1 MKIKNRRH
9 QPLDFQSLTEPDP
22 AERPESD
29 APEAG
34 PDHDLDLTAAPEE
47 TDSEAGHGGPEAPAY
62 QDAPVSSAQSFGAQA
77 YDGSTPE
84 AGGGAADA
92 ELFEPAAP
100 GPRDASTEEPFRL
113 AEAAPGGDLTRSG
126 ARSPA
131 RADGGALT
139 APRSPEASSGEMPPA
154 WPIYAG
160 AAAISALW
168 SLAPI
173 AYAWGYRGDV
183 VPFQNDVFALAVF
196 ALLALA
202 PAVLV
207 WVVAYA
213 LRQGQKLA
221 LEARRTQRLADE
233 LVSPAMVAAGRAG
246 EVVQN
251 VREEIVRAG
260 EAAHD
265 ARETLSA
272 LRAALAAETEQL
284 VNAAQASARTAEN
297 LTRALSHERSE
308 MTTLAGRLDAQSTA
322 VMDAITSQA
331 RMVAEAS
338 DLAETQLREA
348 EASLA
353 ARAAD
358 LAAAAGET
366 SDVARIV
373 GEDLTRHIARLESA
387 GAGVA
392 DQVGAAEVGLSEQRA
407 ALVAVAHGLR
417 ADQESFAAEAE
428 THTAKLAEYLSEAR
442 LSAVEM
448 GDRAIKGA
456 QMLRELVAQAADQ
469 FGDLADAAQ
478 GERDAFGESI
488 RQSWKSLSET
498 ASGERAQLEAQT
510 RQAIAALSD
519 AAEETRLAAARHAE
533 AARQQ
538 VDQLSEAAFAA
549 GQKAD
554 QVFEGRLEEARS
566 LIEQSASLVEEA
578 GAQTAR
584 KLEAGAAAAR
594 QTLNELQALMADL
607 DARAA
612 DIPASARRQAQDV
625 REAVGESI
633 EDLMDQARRTAEETQ
648 AIDAAFQERVS
659 RNYEMLSEAV
669 RLMGSVASSAS
680 AGLNSG
686 LGSGLGSGLPPVRER
701 RPPAREAR
709 PRPPAV
715 EAPSGRIE
723 DPLELNEPAPRT
735 SRGSEREPRRQ
746 TAEEAGLRPR
756 LRLTPTAT
764 DEEFSSL
771 FESAGGPPAPQAE
784 GDDGDGLTWKDLLA
798 AIDEPPPRPS
808 DERREAQLLADIVD
822 MGIDPSALLPRTR
835 IEEIGAAVQTGDAE
849 GARQVVRR
857 LAPAATRRLTR
868 RLFTDDALKGEASD
882 YVRRY
887 RGMLDEAVARDH
899 EGFMVATLLASDAG
913 RVFLLLD
920 AAAGDMM

>member
-1 MKIKNRRH
+1 MKIKNRR
-9 QPLDFQSLTEPDP
+9 QPLDFQSLNEAD
-22 AERPESD
+22 AASRPED
-29 APEAG
+29 EAPEVG
-34 PDHDLDLTAAPEE
+34 PDHDLDLTDAPIVETPPSPRAETARPAETRDEDDAPITMADPASVGELSRTRTPPAAAGGSSLTAQAAPP
-47 TDSEAGHGGPEAPAY
+47 S
-62 QDAPVSSAQSFGAQA
+62 
-77 YDGSTPE
+77 
-84 AGGGAADA
+84 AADA
-92 ELFEPAAP
+92 
-100 GPRDASTEEPFRL
+100 
-113 AEAAPGGDLTRSG
+113 
-126 ARSPA
+126 
-131 RADGGALT
+131 
-139 APRSPEASSGEMPPA
+139 PPA

-160 AAAISALW
+160 ALAISVLCAF
-168 SLAPI
+168 API

-183 VPFQNDVFALAVF
+183 VPFQNDAFALGVF

-202 PAVLV
+202 PALLV
-207 WVVAYA
+207 WVAAYA

-221 LEARRTQRLADE
+221 AETRRTHRLADE
-233 LVSPAMVAAGRAG
+233 LVSPALVAAGRAG
-246 EVVQN
+246 DVVQH
-251 VREEIVRAG
+251 VREEIIRAG
-260 EAAHD
+260 EAAHE

-284 VNAAQASARTAEN
+284 VNAAAASARTAET
-297 LTRALSHERSE
+297 LTRSLSQERVE
-308 MTTLAGRLDAQSTA
+308 MTALAGVLDAQSTA
-322 VMDAITSQA
+322 VVDAITSQA
-331 RMVAEAS
+331 KMVAEAS

-366 SDVARIV
+366 SDIARTV

-392 DQVGAAEVGLSEQRA
+392 DQVGAAETGLSEQRA
-407 ALVAVAHGLR
+407 ALVAVAHGIR

-428 THTAKLAEYLSEAR
+428 TQTAKLAEYLSEAR
-442 LSAVEM
+442 LSAVEV

-456 QMLRELVAQAADQ
+456 QMLRDLVAQATEQFADM
-469 FGDLADAAQ
+469 ADAAQ
-478 GERDAFGESI
+478 GERDAFAESL
-488 RQSWKSLSET
+488 RQSWSLLADT
-498 ASGERAQLEAQT
+498 ASGERGQLQAETQAAIEALSQAAEQT
-510 RQAIAALSD
+510 RA
-519 AAEETRLAAARHAE
+519 AAARHAE

-566 LIEQSASLVEEA
+566 LIEQSAGLVEEA

-584 KLEAGAAAAR
+584 KLEASAASAR
-594 QTLNELQALMADL
+594 ATLHELQDLLADL

-612 DIPASARRQAQDV
+612 ELPATARQQADDV
-625 REAVGESI
+625 RAAVGESLD
-633 EDLMDQARRTAEETQ
+633 DLMAQARRTAEETQ

-669 RLMGSVASSAS
+669 RLMGSVATTAS
-680 AGLNSG
+680 NGLGPG
-686 LGSGLGSGLPPVRER
+686 LGSGFGSASPRER
-701 RPPAREAR
+701 RPVARDERARPTPAATRPEPPRAEPPRAEAVRPTAPEDEAPLELRPSTPWPARE
-709 PRPPAV
+709 
-715 EAPSGRIE
+715 GR
-723 DPLELNEPAPRT
+723 R
-735 SRGSEREPRRQ
+735 SS
-746 TAEEAGLRPR
+746 AEEAGLRPR

-771 FESAGGPPAPQAE
+771 FESAGGPPPAAE
-784 GDDGDGLTWKDLLA
+784 AAEDGGEGLTWKDLLA
-798 AIDEPPPRPS
+798 AIDEPPPRPM
-808 DERREAQLLADIVD
+808 DERREAQLLSDIVEL
-822 MGIDPSALLPRTR
+822 GIDPSALLPRGR
-835 IEEIGAAVQTGDAE
+835 IDEIGAVIQTGDME

-868 RLFTDDALKGEASD
+868 RLFTDDGLKAEAGD
-882 YVRRY
+882 YLRRY
-887 RGMLDEAVARDH
+887 RGMLDEAVARDQ

>member
-1 MKIKNRRH
+1 MKIKNRR
-9 QPLDFQSLTEPDP
+9 QPLDFQSLNEAEPE
-22 AERPESD
+22 ARPHDE
-29 APEAG
+29 APEVG
-34 PDHDLDLTAAPEE
+34 PDHDLDLT
-47 TDSEAGHGGPEAPAY
+47 
-62 QDAPVSSAQSFGAQA
+62 DAPVVETPPPWSQAAEPAVASDEDDAPITLADPASAGELSRSGTPPAA
-77 YDGSTPE
+77 TGGSRLTTQTAPPP
-84 AGGGAADA
+84 AAD
-92 ELFEPAAP
+92 E
-100 GPRDASTEEPFRL
+100 
-113 AEAAPGGDLTRSG
+113 
-126 ARSPA
+126 
-131 RADGGALT
+131 
-139 APRSPEASSGEMPPA
+139 PPA

-160 AAAISALW
+160 ALAISVLCAF
-168 SLAPI
+168 APM

-183 VPFQNDVFALAVF
+183 VPFQNDAFALGVF

-202 PAVLV
+202 PALLV
-207 WVVAYA
+207 WVAAYA

-221 LEARRTQRLADE
+221 AETRRTHRLADE
-233 LVSPAMVAAGRAG
+233 LVSPALVAAGRAG
-246 EVVQN
+246 DVVQH
-251 VREEIVRAG
+251 VREEIIRAG

-284 VNAAQASARTAEN
+284 VNAAAASARTAET
-297 LTRALSHERSE
+297 LTRSLSQERVE
-308 MTTLAGRLDAQSTA
+308 MTALAGVLDAQSTA
-322 VMDAITSQA
+322 VVDAITSQA
-331 RMVAEAS
+331 KMVAEAS

-366 SDVARIV
+366 SDIARTV

-392 DQVGAAEVGLSEQRA
+392 DQVGAAETGLSEQRA
-407 ALVAVAHGLR
+407 ALVAVAHGIR

-428 THTAKLAEYLSEAR
+428 TQTAKLAEYLSEAR
-442 LSAVEM
+442 LSAVEV

-456 QMLRELVAQAADQ
+456 QMLRELVAQATEQFADM
-469 FGDLADAAQ
+469 ADAAQ
-478 GERDAFGESI
+478 GERDAFAESL
-488 RQSWKSLSET
+488 RQSWGLLADT
-498 ASGERAQLEAQT
+498 ASGERGQLQAETQAAIEALSQAAEQT
-510 RQAIAALSD
+510 RA
-519 AAEETRLAAARHAE
+519 AAARHAE

-566 LIEQSASLVEEA
+566 LIEQSAGLVEEA

-584 KLEAGAAAAR
+584 KLEASAASAR
-594 QTLNELQALMADL
+594 ATLHELQDLLADL

-612 DIPASARRQAQDV
+612 ELPTTARQQADDV
-625 REAVGESI
+625 RAAVGESLD
-633 EDLMDQARRTAEETQ
+633 DLMAQARRTAEETQ

-669 RLMGSVASSAS
+669 RLMGSVATTAS
-680 AGLNSG
+680 NGLGPG
-686 LGSGLGSGLPPVRER
+686 LGSGFGATPPRER
-701 RPPAREAR
+701 RPAAREERVRPTATR
-709 PRPPAV
+709 AEPPRGEAGRPPALEDEPPLELRPSTPRPPR
-715 EAPSGRIE
+715 EGR
-723 DPLELNEPAPRT
+723 
-735 SRGSEREPRRQ
+735 RGS
-746 TAEEAGLRPR
+746 AEEAGLRPR

-771 FESAGGPPAPQAE
+771 FESAGGPPPAAE
-784 GDDGDGLTWKDLLA
+784 AADDSGEGLTWKDLLA
-798 AIDEPPPRPS
+798 AIDEPPPRPM
-808 DERREAQLLADIVD
+808 DERREAQLLSDIVEL
-822 MGIDPSALLPRTR
+822 GIDPSALLPRGR
-835 IEEIGAAVQTGDAE
+835 IDEIGAVVQTGDME

-868 RLFTDDALKGEASD
+868 RLFTDDALKAEAGD
-882 YVRRY
+882 YLRRY
-887 RGMLDEAVARDH
+887 RGMLDEAVSRDQ

>member
-22 AERPESD
+22 AQRLESD
-29 APEAG
+29 APDAD
-34 PDHDLDLTAAPEE
+34 PDHDLDLTDAPDAVEIE
-47 TDSEAGHGGPEAPAY
+47 IVHRPVTPSAYEPAPAY
-62 QDAPVSSAQSFGAQA
+62 SAPRGPAAEA
-77 YDGSTPE
+77 ARDTIEPE
-84 AGGGAADA
+84 AQDI
-92 ELFEPAAP
+92 
-100 GPRDASTEEPFRL
+100 STEEPFRL
-113 AEAAPGGDLTRSG
+113 TEP
-126 ARSPA
+126 
-131 RADGGALT
+131 
-139 APRSPEASSGEMPPA
+139 ASSGDLARTSDRSPTRAGSGALMASAGGEAGPGGMPPA

-168 SLAPI
+168 ALAPI

-183 VPFQNDVFALAVF
+183 VPFQNDVFALGVF
-196 ALLALA
+196 GLLALA

-265 ARETLSA
+265 ARETLAA

-297 LTRALSHERSE
+297 LTRALSHERTE

-392 DQVGAAEVGLSEQRA
+392 DLVGAAEVGLSEQRA

-442 LSAVEM
+442 ISAVEM

-488 RQSWKSLSET
+488 RQSWKSLSDT
-498 ASGERAQLEAQT
+498 ASAERSQLEAQT

-538 VDQLSEAAFAA
+538 VDHLSEAAFAA

-554 QVFEGRLEEARS
+554 QVFEGRLEEARA

-612 DIPASARRQAQDV
+612 DIPASARRQAEDV
-625 REAVGESI
+625 RQAVGESI
-633 EDLMDQARRTAEETQ
+633 DDLMAQARRTAEETQ
-648 AIDAAFQERVS
+648 AIDAAFQDRVS

-680 AGLNSG
+680 AGLAPG
-686 LGSGLGSGLPPVRER
+686 AGLGSGLPPIRER
-701 RPPAREAR
+701 RPFVREER
-709 PRPPAV
+709 PRPSASTSAH
-715 EAPSGRIE
+715 APPRAE
-723 DPLELNEPAPRT
+723 EPLELNEPAPRQ
-735 SRGSEREPRRQ
+735 GREPRRQ

-764 DEEFSSL
+764 DEEFSNL

-784 GDDGDGLTWKDLLA
+784 SDEGDGLTWKDLLA

-887 RGMLDEAVARDH
+887 RGMLEEAVARDH

>member
-9 QPLDFQSLTEPDP
+9 QPLDFQSLTEPDS
-22 AERPESD
+22 AGRPESD

-34 PDHDLDLTAAPEE
+34 PDHDLELTAAPAE
-47 TDSEAGHGGPEAPAY
+47 TESEAAYGAPET
-62 QDAPVSSAQSFGAQA
+62 QDVPVSSARSFGAQ
-77 YDGSTPE
+77 PLE
-84 AGGGAADA
+84 AEAEAADV
-92 ELFEPAAP
+92 ELFEAAAP
-100 GPRDASTEEPFRL
+100 GPQDASTEEPFRL
-113 AEAAPGGDLTRSG
+113 AEPAPSGDLTRSG

-131 RADGGALT
+131 RVGGGALT
-139 APRSPEASSGEMPPA
+139 APRSPEAGSGEMPPA

-183 VPFQNDVFALAVF
+183 VPFQNDAFALAVF

-207 WVVAYA
+207 WVLAYA

-265 ARETLSA
+265 ARETLAA

-366 SDVARIV
+366 SDVARVV

-478 GERDAFGESI
+478 GERDAFSESI
-488 RQSWKSLSET
+488 RQSWRSLSET

-554 QVFEGRLEEARS
+554 QVFEGRLEEARA

-625 REAVGESI
+625 RQAVGESI

-669 RLMGSVASSAS
+669 RLMGSVASTAS
-680 AGLNSG
+680 AGLN
-686 LGSGLGSGLPPVRER
+686 SGLGSGLPPVRER
-701 RPPAREAR
+701 RPPVREAR

-715 EAPSGRIE
+715 EAPPTRNE
-723 DPLELNEPAPRT
+723 EPLELNDPAPRA
-735 SRGSEREPRRQ
+735 SRDPGRDSGREPRRQ

-764 DEEFSSL
+764 DEEFSNL
-771 FESAGGPPAPQAE
+771 FESAGGPPTPPAE

-798 AIDEPPPRPS
+798 AIDEPPPRLS

-822 MGIDPSALLPRTR
+822 MGIDPAALLPRTR

-887 RGMLDEAVARDH
+887 RGMLEEAVARDQ

>member
-9 QPLDFQSLTEPDP
+9 QPLDFQSLTEPDS
-22 AERPESD
+22 AARPESD
-29 APEAG
+29 APDAG

-47 TDSEAGHGGPEAPAY
+47 SEDYGAPETPAY
-62 QDAPVSSAQSFGAQA
+62 QDAPISSAQSFGAQA
-77 YDGSTPE
+77 YE
-84 AGGGAADA
+84 APVPGAEADAADA
-92 ELFEPAAP
+92 ELFEPATSRP
-100 GPRDASTEEPFRL
+100 QDASTEEPFRL
-113 AEAAPGGDLTRSG
+113 ADPAASGDLTRTG
-126 ARSPA
+126 ARTSLSSA
-131 RADGGALT
+131 GGGALT
-139 APRSPEASSGEMPPA
+139 ASRGAEAGSGEMPPA

-183 VPFQNDVFALAVF
+183 VPFQNDAFALAVF

-308 MTTLAGRLDAQSTA
+308 MTILAGRLDAQSTA

-488 RQSWKSLSET
+488 RQSWRSLSET
-498 ASGERAQLEAQT
+498 ASGERSQLEAQT

-554 QVFEGRLEEARS
+554 QVFEGRLEEARA
-566 LIEQSASLVEEA
+566 LIEQSASLVDEA

-594 QTLNELQALMADL
+594 QTLNELQTLMADL
-607 DARAA
+607 DTRAA

-625 REAVGESI
+625 RQAVGESI

-680 AGLNSG
+680 AGLAPG
-686 LGSGLGSGLPPVRER
+686 AGLGSGLPPVRER
-701 RPPAREAR
+701 RPFVREER
-709 PRPPAV
+709 PRPSPRA
-715 EAPSGRIE
+715 EE
-723 DPLELNEPAPRT
+723 PLELNEPAPRP
-735 SRGSEREPRRQ
+735 GREPRRQ

-764 DEEFSSL
+764 DEEFSNL
-771 FESAGGPPAPQAE
+771 FESAGGPPAPQGE

-798 AIDEPPPRPS
+798 AIDEPPPRPT

-868 RLFTDDALKGEASD
+868 RLFTDDALKGEASA

-887 RGMLDEAVARDH
+887 RGMLEETVARDH

>member
-9 QPLDFQSLTEPDP
+9 QPLDLQSRTEPDP
-22 AERPESD
+22 AEHPESH
-29 APEAG
+29 APEVDS
-34 PDHDLDLTAAPEE
+34 DHDLDLAAAPEE
-47 TDSEAGHGGPEAPAY
+47 TDGYGAPETPAY
-62 QDAPVSSAQSFGAQA
+62 QDHRVSSAQSFGAQA
-77 YDGSTPE
+77 YE
-84 AGGGAADA
+84 APIQAAGDDAADA
-92 ELFEPAAP
+92 ELFEAAAP
-100 GPRDASTEEPFRL
+100 GPQDASTEAPFRL
-113 AEAAPGGDLTRSG
+113 AEPAPSGDLTKSS
-126 ARSPA
+126 AHRSPA
-131 RADGGALT
+131 RAGGGALT
-139 APRSPEASSGEMPPA
+139 ASKSVETGSGEAPPA

-160 AAAISALW
+160 ATAISALW
-168 SLAPI
+168 ALAPV

-183 VPFQNDVFALAVF
+183 VPFQNDAFALAVF

-202 PAVLV
+202 PAALV
-207 WVVAYA
+207 WVVAYV
-213 LRQGQKLA
+213 LRQAQKLA
-221 LEARRTQRLADE
+221 LEARRTQSLADE

-308 MTTLAGRLDAQSTA
+308 MTLLAGRLDAQSTA

-366 SDVARIV
+366 SDVARVV

-488 RQSWKSLSET
+488 RQSWRSLSET

-554 QVFEGRLEEARS
+554 QVFEGRLEEARA

-584 KLEAGAAAAR
+584 KLEAGAASAR

-612 DIPASARRQAQDV
+612 DIPASARRQAEDV
-625 REAVGESI
+625 RQAVGESI

-680 AGLNSG
+680 AGLAPG
-686 LGSGLGSGLPPVRER
+686 VGLGSGLPPMRER
-701 RPPAREAR
+701 RPLVREER
-709 PRPPAV
+709 PRPFASPPASPPPV
-715 EAPSGRIE
+715 RTEE
-723 DPLELNEPAPRT
+723 PLELNEPA
-735 SRGSEREPRRQ
+735 SQLGREPRRQ

-764 DEEFSSL
+764 DEEFSNL
-771 FESAGGPPAPQAE
+771 FESAGGPPAPPAE
-784 GDDGDGLTWKDLLA
+784 GDDGEGLTWKDLLA

-887 RGMLDEAVARDH
+887 RGMLEEAVARDH